1 MVQEIEEMKHRYHT
15 LIEIIFI
22 ILQNK
27 KIKLTIK

>member
-27 KIKLTIK
+27 KNQINK